1 MLCKGKYAYTSN
13 LKFFFYG
20 FFLQIFGCWVW
31 ILVAAT
37 QVANPLLQGWVMY
50 VSLTSFLISLMFLLS
65 YLFGFYKRY
74 ESWQVLVRIRGSD
87 PDPWA
92 SLDVHSGYCEDTIE
106 PFWAGTGVGHGVG
119 WGAGWDQRPD
129 TRDRRPCHGWATMEP
144 RLFYLNVFTSKAE

>member
-1 MLCKGKYAYTSN
+1 MPCKGKYAYTSN

-74 ESWQVLVRIRGSD
+74 ESWRVLVRIRGSD

-92 SLDVHSGYCEDTIE
+92 SPDVRSEYCEDTIASPSGLGQE
-106 PFWAGTGVGHGVG
+106 LGPGVGEQVG
-119 WGAGWDQRPD
+119 TRGQTPGTRGFVMAGPLWNQDFFILM
-129 TRDRRPCHGWATMEP
+129 C
-144 RLFYLNVFTSKAE
+144 LLVKAE